1 MFDPSCLTIYL
12 ATTNPDRVQKAEN
25 LAESIHVPITYEA
38 DNATKY
44 NLVFTDTY
52 IKLHRNPLSGKKK
65 VSPLF
70 VEFSRKG
77 KLHPRLT
84 TTTVRDPLPRAV
96 GIKKGF
102 RPTVLDA
109 TAGLGMD
116 GMCMAWLGCRVT
128 MVERSPI
135 IYTLLEDGLQ
145 RVQNNSYLS
154 EIIEKKITLLYRD
167 SITYLHEIRE
177 KPDVIYVDPMFPKL
191 TSKALGKGEMRMI
204 KDIVGSDADATAT
217 LAVSL
222 MYAKKRVVVKRPKA
236 APPLTQDK
244 APDYHLETKS
254 GRFDIY
260 FTSHL

>member
-1 MFDPSCLTIYL
+1 MFNPSCLTIYL
-12 ATTNPDRVQKAEN
+12 ATTSPDRVQKAEN

-44 NLVFTDTY
+44 SLIFTDTY

-135 IYTLLEDGLQ
+135 IYTLLEDGLR
-145 RVQNNSYLS
+145 RVQNNYLS
-154 EIIEKKITLLYRD
+154 QIIKEKIELLQLD
-167 SITYLHEIRE
+167 SIVYLPGLRE
-177 KPDVIYVDPMFPKL
+177 KPDVIYVDPMFPEL

-204 KDIVGSDADATAT
+204 KDIVGSDSDSDTILT
-217 LAVSL
+217 LSL
-222 MYAKKRVVVKRPKA
+222 QHAKKRVVVKRPKD
-236 APPLTQDK
+236 APSLPQERT
-244 APDYHLETKS
+244 PDYSKKTKS

-260 FTSHL
+260 LTSHL